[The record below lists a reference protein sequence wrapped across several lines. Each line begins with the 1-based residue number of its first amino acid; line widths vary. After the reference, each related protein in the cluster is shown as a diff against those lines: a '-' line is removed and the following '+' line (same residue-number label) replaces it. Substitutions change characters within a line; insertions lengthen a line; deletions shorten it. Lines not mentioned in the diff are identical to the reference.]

1 MTGDAPGWQA
11 DPTGRFEHRYWDG
24 SQWTDHVSNAGVA
37 STDAFAT
44 AAESASPAA
53 PEPTTPV
60 DDAPGWGDPTT
71 TQPTTPQP
79 AAAGDTTAV
88 WPAAAPGPIPPGP
101 TPPGPPTGA
110 TMSAASSGSKK
121 GLMIGAAALA
131 AVAVVVAALL
141 LSGGNKNDDRD
152 RIRTQMAAQINQGGH
167 LSKDQ
172 ASCIADAIIDEVGV
186 EKLKDVDF
194 TASEPPPAIADAL
207 TAAAV
212 GSLAK
217 CNVDASDLVR
227 PTDTTDGSTATS
239 GGTFGSGADLP
250 ADFEQQLATIYE
262 KSMGLPRVKARC
274 LAGKIRDAIRSG
286 DLSQEQAMSD
296 IFGYFA
302 ACNIDMSELKGN

>member
-1 MTGDAPGWQA
+1 MTDDAPGWQA

-24 SQWTDHVSNAGVA
+24 SEWTDHVSNAGVA

-44 AAESASPAA
+44 ATETTAPAGA
-53 PEPTTPV
+53 EPTAPV

-71 TQPTTPQP
+71 TQPT
-79 AAAGDTTAV
+79 AAGDTTAV
-88 WPAAAPGPIPPGP
+88 WPAAPGGTQPGLTPPIPPL
-101 TPPGPPTGA
+101 PPTGGA
-110 TMSAASSGSKK
+110 MGAASSGSKK

-141 LSGGNKNDDRD
+141 LAGGDNNGDRE
-152 RIRTQMAAQINQGGH
+152 RIRTEMAAQINEGGQ

-172 ASCIADAIIDEVGV
+172 ANCIADAIIDEVGI

-194 TASEPPPAIADAL
+194 TASEPPPAITDAL
-207 TAAAV
+207 TAAAF

-217 CNVDASDLVR
+217 CNVNASDLVG

-239 GGTFGSGADLP
+239 DGTFGSGADLP

-274 LAGKIRDAIRSG
+274 LAGKIREAIRSG